1 MGTRR
6 QALLVEW
13 LRHACVLEG
22 GAIKALAARVEHL
35 DHPKS
40 VRDRLQTHLRALRE
54 RQVALELGLSRLG
67 VRPPAVRDQH
77 STALPTDGGRG
88 EALDSALHGY
98 VLEMVEAAVYRVILV
113 MAENSNHRPIARAC
127 HQIVRHQEEM
137 ARWMTEQIPVLV
149 ADSLPREGQVRH

>member
-22 GAIKALAARVEHL
+22 GAIKALAARVEHF
-35 DHPKS
+35 DQPKS
-40 VRDRLQTHLRALRE
+40 IRDRLHTHLRALRE

-67 VRPPAVRDQH
+67 VRQLPVREQPLILPAESD
-77 STALPTDGGRG
+77 RG
-88 EALDSALHGY
+88 EALDSALRGY

-137 ARWMTEQIPVLV
+137 AHWMTEQIPALV
-149 ADSLPREGQVRH
+149 ADSVPRDAPTRH